1 MSWWA
6 EHRGCQRSSNTVSL
20 VVMKPESQ
28 NDGIWITIKV
38 FGGLRE
44 SFQGGT
50 QTYRLSSQVTLGFL
64 LRELETDFPELSKKL
79 IAGIDAGYLNIL
91 INGRNARFLQGRDS
105 KLQDGDTVAF
115 LPPVGGG

>member
-1 MSWWA
+1 MN
-6 EHRGCQRSSNTVSL
+6 R
-20 VVMKPESQ
+20 ESG
-28 NDGIWITIKV
+28 NGKIGITIKV

-44 SFQGGT
+44 LLQNGT
-50 QTYRLSSQVTLGFL
+50 QTCHMEPQSTLAVL
-64 LRELETDFPELSKKL
+64 LQELKADFPDLSEKL

-91 INGRNARFLQGRDS
+91 INGRNVRFLQGQDT

>member
-1 MSWWA
+1 MN
-6 EHRGCQRSSNTVSL
+6 Q
-20 VVMKPESQ
+20 ESRDNQ
-28 NDGIWITIKV
+28 IRITIKL

-50 QTYRLSSQVTLGFL
+50 HTYRLSSQATLGFL
-64 LRELETDFPELSKKL
+64 LQGLEADFPELSKKL

-91 INGRNARFLQGRDS
+91 INGRNVRFLQGQDTE
-105 KLQDGDTVAF
+105 LQDGDTVAF

>member
-1 MSWWA
+1 
-6 EHRGCQRSSNTVSL
+6 
-20 VVMKPESQ
+20 MKSESQ
-28 NDGIWITIKV
+28 NSGISITIKV

-50 QTYRLSSQVTLGFL
+50 QTYRLSSQATLGL
-64 LRELETDFPELSKKL
+64 LLQGLEADLPELSKKL

-91 INGRNARFLQGRDS
+91 INGRNVRFLQGRDS
-105 KLQDGDTVAF
+105 ELQDGDTVAF

>member
-1 MSWWA
+1 
-6 EHRGCQRSSNTVSL
+6 
-20 VVMKPESQ
+20 MKPESR
-28 NDGIWITIKV
+28 DAHIHITIKV

-64 LRELETDFPELSKKL
+64 LQEVETDFPELSSKL
-79 IAGIDAGYLNIL
+79 IAGINAGYLNAF
-91 INGRNARFLQGRDS
+91 INGRNAQFLQGQDTE
-105 KLQDGDTVAF
+105 LHDGDTVAF